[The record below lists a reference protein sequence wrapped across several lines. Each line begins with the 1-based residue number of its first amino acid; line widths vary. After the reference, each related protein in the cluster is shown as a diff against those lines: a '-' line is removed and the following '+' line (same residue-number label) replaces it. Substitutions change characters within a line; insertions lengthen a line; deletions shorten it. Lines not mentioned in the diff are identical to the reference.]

1 MHLLYPRRARI
12 AVTGMNGRGDFLEQ
26 KVITRVRDKKIFIKV
41 VISIISITSMVVN
54 MHLSETWHSKKKRL
68 SPIPN
73 SG

>member
-1 MHLLYPRRARI
+1 MTAHAFLSLLPS
-12 AVTGMNGRGDFLEQ
+12 DFVE

>member
-1 MHLLYPRRARI
+1 MHLLYPRRARF
-12 AVTGMNGRGDFLEQ
+12 AVTGMNGRSDFLEQ